1 LGKRVALLARPGI
14 ACDRLRGALADAG
27 AQVVL
32 EADPLTLDPATL
44 DAAQAQV
51 VMVAL
56 DAQTEEAIERFETA
70 LQDPSI
76 EVIFEESDLA
86 AKREGWEAA
95 RWVRHL
101 SAKLHGHGDVLPPGG
116 EAASEPATSA
126 GTSPEDIAFG
136 IDLDTGTAPGESFR
150 ADAPH
155 AFDPLLAEMSFDEI
169 EGGNSRPLTGDV
181 GTLADTPSGAPAAFD
196 TDLDFSYGSFD
207 MAAPASDAAAG
218 LETFDFNQVG
228 DLPMDDLTIGELR
241 NEPVAA
247 SQERSFDQMFDGDF
261 VAAASG
267 SDTAV
272 PAVSEAHEADSSPAS
287 QSKGG
292 SKLVLELES
301 TDDGAPALRGYS
313 EPSGETSQADKR
325 FKHDL
330 ASLETRIA
338 GMELVNDQIDKG
350 PAQAS
355 GAVLVMA
362 GIGGPDAV
370 RQLLG
375 ALPKDF
381 PRPVLVQQR
390 LDGGRYDKLVS
401 QMQRAT
407 ALPVKLA
414 ESGLPATGGAVYIM
428 PANVGVKFNNGGIQ
442 FTAGTDDVLAVLP
455 SADSAVLLL
464 SGSDPTLVDAV
475 MNHSWAGA
483 LVIGQAPDGCY
494 DAAAPSELVAR
505 GGESGQ
511 PAELARRLAERWRS

>member
-1 LGKRVALLARPGI
+1 ML
-14 ACDRLRGALADAG
+14 
-27 AQVVL
+27 VL

-44 DAAQAQV
+44 DAARAQV

-56 DAQTEEAIERFETA
+56 DAQTEEAIERFEA
-70 LQDPSI
+70 SLHDPSI

-101 SAKLHGHGDVLPPGG
+101 SAKLQGHGDVLPPGG
-116 EAASEPATSA
+116 ESSVAPATSA
-126 GTSPEDIAFG
+126 DSVEDFAFG
-136 IDLDTGTAPGESFR
+136 IALETDAAPSDTFR

-169 EGGNSRPLTGDV
+169 QGDDREALSAV
-181 GTLADTPSGAPAAFD
+181 SAAPAAFD
-196 TDLDFSYGSFD
+196 TELDFSYGSFD
-207 MAAPASDAAAG
+207 TAAPVSDAPAG
-218 LETFDFNQVG
+218 LDPFDFNQVG
-228 DLPMDDLTIGELR
+228 ESPMEELTTGEFR
-241 NEPVAA
+241 GQPVAA
-247 SQERSFDQMFDGDF
+247 SQDQGFDQIFDGDF

-267 SDTAV
+267 SAAAV
-272 PAVSEAHEADSSPAS
+272 PAVGEADSAPAIP
-287 QSKGG
+287 SKAG

-301 TDDGAPALRGYS
+301 TDDGTAPALRGYS
-313 EPSGETSQADKR
+313 EPSGETSQANSR

-407 ALPVKLA
+407 PLPVKLA

-428 PANVGVKFNNGGIQ
+428 PADVGVKFSDGGIQ

>member
-1 LGKRVALLARPGI
+1 MSGLGKRVALLARPGI
-14 ACDRLRGALADAG
+14 ACDRLRVALADAG

-56 DAQTEEAIERFETA
+56 DAQTEEAIERFEA
-70 LQDPSI
+70 SLQDPSI

-116 EAASEPATSA
+116 ESAVAPVTAADSVADA
-126 GTSPEDIAFG
+126 AFG
-136 IDLDTGTAPGESFR
+136 IALETDAARSESFR
-150 ADAPH
+150 ADTPH

-169 EGGNSRPLTGDV
+169 QGDDREALSV
-181 GTLADTPSGAPAAFD
+181 APAAFD
-196 TDLDFSYGSFD
+196 TELDFSYGSFD
-207 MAAPASDAAAG
+207 TAAPATDAPAG
-218 LETFDFNQVG
+218 LDPFDFNQIG
-228 DLPMDDLTIGELR
+228 ESPTDESTIGEFR
-241 NEPVAA
+241 NQPVAA
-247 SQERSFDQMFDGDF
+247 SQDPGFDQIFDGDF
-261 VAAASG
+261 VAVASG
-267 SDTAV
+267 AGAAM
-272 PAVSEAHEADSSPAS
+272 PATSEADSSPAIP
-287 QSKGG
+287 SKGG

-301 TDDGAPALRGYS
+301 TDDMAPALRGYS

-428 PANVGVKFNNGGIQ
+428 PADVGVKFSGGGIQ

-483 LVIGQAPDGCY
+483 LVIGQSPDGCY

-511 PAELARRLAERWRS
+511 PAELARRLAERWRP